1 MRLAN
6 LDNRPVLLADGGAID
21 LERASGG
28 AFGTDFLDVYAR
40 WEEVR
45 AFAASTTASP
55 QAYDP
60 ASLGSPVPLP
70 RQVFGIGLNY
80 KDHAEETGVAVL
92 PPEPVV
98 FTKFPTCHTGPQ
110 ATVALPSSRVD
121 FEVELVVVIG
131 PRAERAAEANG
142 WEYVAGLT
150 VGNDL
155 SERTVQLAGP
165 VPQFSMG
172 KSYPGFGPT
181 GPAVVSLDEIPD
193 PGNLDL
199 SCRAGEEVLQSGNT
213 KNLIFSVPALISR
226 LSRICPLLP
235 GDVIWTGTPAGVGM
249 GRKPER
255 MLRPGEVLTSTI
267 SGIGEISTRL
277 VAAPGYIERG

>member
-6 LDNRPVLLADGGAID
+6 LGNRPVLLAGGGAID
-21 LERASGG
+21 LARASDGT
-28 AFGTDFLDVYAR
+28 FGPDFLEVYSR
-40 WEEVR
+40 WDEVR
-45 AFAASTTASP
+45 EFAAATTASP
-55 QAYDP
+55 GPYDP
-60 ASLGSPVPLP
+60 ESLGSPVPLP

-80 KDHAEETGVAVL
+80 KDHAEETGVTVL

-131 PRAERAAEANG
+131 RRAERAAEADG
-142 WEYVAGLT
+142 WDYVAGLT

-172 KSYPGFGPT
+172 KSFPGFGPT
-181 GPAVVSLDEIPD
+181 GPAVVSLDEVPD
-193 PGNLDL
+193 PDNLDL

-235 GDVIWTGTPAGVGM
+235 GDVIVTGTPAGTGM

>member
-6 LDNRPVLLADGGAID
+6 LENRPVILEAGGAID
-21 LERASGG
+21 LVRASDG
-28 AFGTDFLDVYAR
+28 AFSTNFLDVYSR

-55 QAYDP
+55 APYDP
-60 ASLGSPVPLP
+60 ASLGPPVPLP

-80 KDHAEETGVAVL
+80 KDHAEETGVKVL
-92 PPEPVV
+92 PPEPLV
-98 FTKFPTCHTGPQ
+98 FTKFPTCHTGPE

-121 FEVELVVVIG
+121 YEVELVVVIG
-131 PRAERAAEANG
+131 KQAEHADEADG
-142 WEYVAGLT
+142 WDYIAGLT

-172 KSYPGFGPT
+172 KSYRGFGPM

-193 PGNLDL
+193 PGNLDIR
-199 SCRAGEEVLQSGNT
+199 CQIGDEVLQSGST
-213 KNLIFSVPALISR
+213 KNLIFSAPALVSK
-226 LSRICPLLP
+226 LSQVCPLLP

-249 GRKPER
+249 GRRPER
-255 MLRPGEVLTSTI
+255 MLRPGETLTSTI
-267 SGIGEISTRL
+267 SLIGEINTRL
-277 VAAPGYIERG
+277 VASPDYIERG

>member
-6 LDNRPVLLADGGAID
+6 LENRPALLAGGGAID
-21 LERASGG
+21 LERASNGT
-28 AFGTDFLDVYAR
+28 FSTDFLEVYSR
-40 WEEVR
+40 WDEVR
-45 AFAASTTASP
+45 DFAAATTASP
-55 QAYDP
+55 ASYDP

-80 KDHAEETGVAVL
+80 KDHAEETGVTVL

-121 FEVELVVVIG
+121 YEVELVVVIG
-131 PRAERAAEANG
+131 RRAERAAEADG
-142 WEYVAGLT
+142 WDYVAGLT

-155 SERTVQLAGP
+155 SERTVQLSGP
-165 VPQFSMG
+165 VPQFSLG
-172 KSYPGFGPT
+172 KSFPGFGPT
-181 GPAVVSLDEIPD
+181 GPAVVSLDEIGD
-193 PGNLDL
+193 PENLDL
-199 SCRAGEEVLQSGNT
+199 GCRVGEEVLQSGNT

-226 LSRICPLLP
+226 LSSICPLLP
-235 GDVIWTGTPAGVGM
+235 GDVIWTGTPAGTGM

>member
-6 LDNRPVLLADGGAID
+6 LENRPVLLAGGGAID
-21 LERASGG
+21 LERASDGE
-28 AFGTDFLDVYAR
+28 FTTDFLEVYSR
-40 WEEVR
+40 WDEVSG
-45 AFAASTTASP
+45 FAAATTASP
-55 QAYDP
+55 APYDP

-80 KDHAEETGVAVL
+80 KDHAEETGVTVL

-98 FTKFPTCHTGPQ
+98 FTKFPTCHTGPE

-121 FEVELVVVIG
+121 YEVELVVVIG
-131 PRAERAAEANG
+131 RRAERAAEADG
-142 WEYVAGLT
+142 WDYVAGLT

-172 KSYPGFGPT
+172 KSYQGFGPT

-193 PGNLDL
+193 LGNLDL
-199 SCRAGEEVLQSGNT
+199 SCRVGEEVLQSGNT

-226 LSRICPLLP
+226 LSTICPLLP
-235 GDVIWTGTPAGVGM
+235 GDVIWTGTPAGTGM

-255 MLRPGEVLTSTI
+255 MLRPGETLTSTV
-267 SGIGEISTRL
+267 SGIGEINTRL